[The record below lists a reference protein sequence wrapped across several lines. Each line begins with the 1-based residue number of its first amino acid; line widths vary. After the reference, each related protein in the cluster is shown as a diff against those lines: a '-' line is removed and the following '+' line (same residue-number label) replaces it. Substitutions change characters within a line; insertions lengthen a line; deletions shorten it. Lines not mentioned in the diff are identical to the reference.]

1 MKRKFV
7 GLLFLACCL
16 LASCQPLSN
25 PAPSENPTTTNT
37 DTLSGQISIA
47 GSTTILP
54 LMNDLASAFT
64 SAHPNVMISVDG
76 GGSSVGVN
84 AVAEGKVNI
93 GMVSREIRESE
104 LEAFPDLQIS
114 TIALDGIAVIV
125 NHDVSI
131 NGLTLDQL
139 RGIYLG
145 QLQNWKEVGGPDQ
158 EIVILAR
165 EEGSGT
171 RSAFEQVVTGQDN
184 ALPLQTILLPSN
196 SAVLT
201 TVATTPFSIGYI
213 SFGYTD
219 NSVKPLL
226 INSIEPSQELIL
238 AGIYPIFHPLNLVTK
253 GDPSEVEQAFLQFIA
268 APQGQAIISA
278 EKYVPVK

>member
-1 MKRKFV
+1 MRRKFV
-7 GLLFLACCL
+7 GLLFFACCL

-25 PAPSENPTTTNT
+25 PDPSNKPTTTDADN
-37 DTLSGQISIA
+37 LSSQISIA

-54 LMNDLASAFT
+54 LMTDLAAAFS
-64 SAHPNVMISVDG
+64 SAHPNVIISVDG
-76 GGSSVGVN
+76 GGSSIGVN
-84 AVAEGKVNI
+84 AVAEGRVNI

-104 LEAFPDLQIS
+104 LEAYPDLEIF

-125 NHDVSI
+125 NHDVTI

-139 RGIYLG
+139 RGIYQG
-145 QLQNWKEVGGPDQ
+145 QLQNWQEVGGPDQ
-158 EIVILAR
+158 EIIILAR

-171 RSAFEQVVTGQDN
+171 RSAFEQIVTGSN
-184 ALPLQTILLPSN
+184 SSLPSQTILLPST

-226 INSIEPSQELIL
+226 INGIEPTQELIL

-253 GDPSEVEQAFLQFIA
+253 GDLSQAEQAFLQFIA
-268 APQGQAIISA
+268 GPQGQTIISA

>member
-1 MKRKFV
+1 MRRKFV

-213 SFGYTD
+213 SF
-219 NSVKPLL
+219 
-226 INSIEPSQELIL
+226 
-238 AGIYPIFHPLNLVTK
+238 
-253 GDPSEVEQAFLQFIA
+253 
-268 APQGQAIISA
+268 
-278 EKYVPVK
+278 